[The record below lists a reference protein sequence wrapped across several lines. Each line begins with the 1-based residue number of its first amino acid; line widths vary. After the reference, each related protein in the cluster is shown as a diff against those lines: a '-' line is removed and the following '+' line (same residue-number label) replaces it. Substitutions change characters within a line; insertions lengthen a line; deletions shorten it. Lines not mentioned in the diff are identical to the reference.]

1 MKQLQ
6 QLLKQFLAREIGLEE
21 LQRRFA
27 LALAE
32 EPGLAGKAAAWLDAG
47 EKDGLLSSTVCT
59 SLKNVLVTYLASS
72 AGGSTLSQ
80 SGIFDTL
87 YESDVADAGARSG
100 EHGRSRSEGTSRVTV
115 LRQTQ
120 LRHTARGTVAGPD
133 DATRMGQ
140 GAQAGASTGALTI
153 NSIISDRFILIERL
167 GSGGMGSVY
176 KARDRLRDEAQDRN
190 PFVALKVLSEEFK
203 AHPDSIIALQRE
215 ARRAQTLAHPNV
227 ITVHDFGRDGPHVY
241 ISMEHLEGRSLD
253 LLVQTDY
260 AGGLPLSKA
269 WPIIE
274 GMGRALEYGHKK
286 GIIHS
291 DVKPGNV
298 FVCNDGSVK
307 VLDFGISRPMQL
319 AGAPISEKTAFDP
332 GTRLGGLTPSYAA
345 LEMWARATPDPR
357 DDIYALA
364 CVSYL
369 LLTGRHPFAG
379 RPATEAVHE
388 GMEPPR
394 IESLSRGQW
403 NAIANG
409 LAFKREDRL
418 PSVTRFLDELSP
430 SSVVRS
436 RRRYAAMAV
445 LLVASLAAAFG
456 VRYYGGTIEGRVL
469 DNQGRMQRGAVAQP
483 AERPE
488 LSREQQEAID
498 SWLQLADLNLA
509 DVTLASGPEDLSYL
523 LSDGP
528 NAVKQLYESIL
539 EYDPWYPEA
548 LALREKVLN
557 LYTEKAQQ
565 LMNAGDESGAMEMV
579 RRGTDIDP
587 GSRALYRLQLAI
599 CANDAALCTA
609 R

>member
-47 EKDGLLSSTVCT
+47 ERDGLLSSAVCT

-72 AGGSTLSQ
+72 AGGSDLSQ

-87 YESDVADAGARSG
+87 YERDLEDAGTRERGSVASG
-100 EHGRSRSEGTSRVTV
+100 GGSRVTV
-115 LRQTQ
+115 LRQTHVRQ
-120 LRHTARGTVAGPD
+120 VSQDAPAGPD
-133 DATRMGQ
+133 DATRLGQ
-140 GAQAGASTGALTI
+140 GAQAGASTGVLTI
-153 NSIISDRFILIERL
+153 SSVISNRFVLIERL

-176 KARDRLRDEAQDRN
+176 KARDLLREEAQDRN

-253 LLVQTDY
+253 LLMQTDY
-260 AGGLPLSKA
+260 AGGLPMSKA

-388 GMEPPR
+388 GLEAPR

-403 NAIANG
+403 NAIAKG
-409 LAFKREDRL
+409 LAFKREHRL
-418 PSVTRFLDELSP
+418 PSVARFLDELSP

-445 LLVASLAAAFG
+445 MLVASVAAAFG

-469 DNQGRMQRGAVAQP
+469 DNQGRMQRGGVAQP

-488 LSREQQEAID
+488 LSPEQQEAID

-509 DVTLASGPEDLSYL
+509 DVSLASGPEDLAYL

-539 EYDPWYPEA
+539 EQDPWHPEA
-548 LALREKVLN
+548 LDLREKVVN

-565 LMNAGDESGAMEMV
+565 LLSAGDESGSMEMV

-587 GSRALYRLQLAI
+587 GSRALYRLQLDI
-599 CANDAALCTA
+599 CANDPALCPA

>member
-1 MKQLQ
+1 MKKLQ
-6 QLLKQFLAREIGLEE
+6 QLLKQFLARDIGLEE

-27 LALAE
+27 LTLAE
-32 EPGLAGKAAAWLDAG
+32 EPGLAGMAAAWLDAG
-47 EKDGLLSSTVCT
+47 ERDGLLSSTVCT
-59 SLKNVLVTYLASS
+59 SLKNVLVTYLANS
-72 AGGSTLSQ
+72 AGNLDLRQ

-87 YESDVADAGARSG
+87 ERDRPQRVAGGQSDERDAGSTSVRRAQ
-100 EHGRSRSEGTSRVTV
+100 GR
-115 LRQTQ
+115 
-120 LRHTARGTVAGPD
+120 TAIPGQAAGPD
-133 DATRMGQ
+133 DATKLGSAAQ
-140 GAQAGASTGALTI
+140 GAGEVHATLTI
-153 NSIISDRFILIERL
+153 GSVISNRFTLITRL

-176 KARDRLRDEAQDRN
+176 KARDRLREEAQDRN

-253 LLVQTDY
+253 LLIQTDY
-260 AGGLPLSKA
+260 AGGLPLSEA

-286 GIIHS
+286 GIVHS
-291 DVKPGNV
+291 DVKPGNA

-319 AGAPISEKTAFDP
+319 AGAPISDKTAFDP

-369 LLTGRHPFAG
+369 LLTGRHPFADK
-379 RPATEAVHE
+379 PATEAVHE
-388 GMEPPR
+388 GLEPQR

-403 NAIANG
+403 SAITRG

-418 PSVTRFLDELSP
+418 PSVSRFLEQLSP
-430 SSVVRS
+430 ASVVRS
-436 RRRYAAMAV
+436 RRRYAALAV
-445 LLVASLAAAFG
+445 VLVASIAAAFG
-456 VRYYGGTIEGRVL
+456 VRYYGGAVEGRVL
-469 DNQGRMQRGAVAQP
+469 DNQGRLQRGGVIQP

-488 LSREQQEAID
+488 LSAEQQQAID
-498 SWLQLADLNLA
+498 SWLQLAELNLS
-509 DVTLASGPEDLSYL
+509 DISIASSPEDLAYI

-528 NAVKQLYESIL
+528 NAVKELSESIL
-539 EYDPWYPEA
+539 EYDPWYEEA
-548 LALREKVLN
+548 VELRERVVN
-557 LYTEKAQQ
+557 LYAAKAQQ
-565 LMNAGDESGAMEMV
+565 LVNAGEYSGAMEMV

-587 GSRALYRLQLAI
+587 GSRSLYRLQLSI
-599 CANDAALCTA
+599 CANDATLCPP

>member
-1 MKQLQ
+1 MKVLQ
-6 QLLKQFLAREIGLEE
+6 QLLKQFLARDIGLEE

-27 LALAE
+27 LALTE
-32 EPGLAGKAAAWLDAG
+32 EPDIAGRAAAWLDAG
-47 EKDGLLSSTVCT
+47 ERDGLLSSAVCT
-59 SLKNVLVTYLASS
+59 SLKNVLVTYLATS
-72 AGGSTLSQ
+72 ACDPDVRQ

-87 YESDVADAGARSG
+87 SEASEEDGAARK
-100 EHGRSRSEGTSRVTV
+100 GRRTLV
-115 LRQTQ
+115 
-120 LRHTARGTVAGPD
+120 RHTADGRARD
-133 DATRMGQ
+133 HADEATRLGS
-140 GAQAGASTGALTI
+140 AAEAGAADRALTVG
-153 NSIISDRFILIERL
+153 SVISGRFTLVERL

-176 KARDRLRDEAQDRN
+176 KARDRLREEAQDRN
-190 PFVALKVLSEEFK
+190 PFVALKVLGEEFK
-203 AHPDSIIALQRE
+203 AHPDSMIALQRE

-260 AGGLPLSKA
+260 RGGLSLSEA

-286 GIIHS
+286 GIVHS

-298 FVCNDGSVK
+298 FVCTDGSVK

-319 AGAPISEKTAFDP
+319 ADAPLSEKTAFDP

-369 LLTGRHPFAG
+369 LLTGRHPFDG
-379 RPATEAVHE
+379 KPATEAVHQNL
-388 GMEPPR
+388 EPPR

-403 NAIANG
+403 GAIAGG
-409 LAFKREDRL
+409 LAFKRENRL
-418 PSVTRFLDELSP
+418 PSVSRFLEQLSA

-436 RRRYAAMAV
+436 RRRYAAAAV
-445 LLVASLAAAFG
+445 VLVASVTAAFG

-469 DNQGRMQRGAVAQP
+469 DDQGRMQRGGVAAP
-483 AERPE
+483 EERPV
-488 LSREQQEAID
+488 LSTEQQQSID
-498 SWLQLADLNLA
+498 SWLQLAELNLSE
-509 DVTLASGPEDLSYL
+509 VSLASSSDDLAYI

-528 NAVKQLYESIL
+528 NAVKQLSESVL
-539 EYDPWYPEA
+539 EYDPWYEEA
-548 LALREKVLN
+548 HDLRQRVVN
-557 LYTEKAQQ
+557 LYTAKAQQ
-565 LMNAGDESGAMEMV
+565 LVDARDFSGAMEMV
-579 RRGTDIDP
+579 RRGAEIDP
-587 GSRALYRLQLAI
+587 GSRPLYRLRLDI
-599 CANDAALCTA
+599 CSSDPALCPG